1 MHSLQSALYARVS
14 SEQQAEAHT
23 IASQVAALRERVTT
37 DGLVVPASMEF
48 LDDGYSGATLVRPA
62 LERLRDAAAAGG
74 IDRLYVHSPDRLARK
89 YAYQVL
95 LVEELGRYGV
105 EVVFLNRELG
115 RSPEDD
121 LLLQVQGMRA
131 EYERAK
137 ILERHRR
144 GKLHAARSG
153 AVNVLSGAPYG
164 YRYVNKHDGG
174 GQARYDILP
183 EEARVVRQVF
193 TWVGRDRLSIGEVCR
208 RLMQAGERT
217 RTGRLVWE
225 RSVVWAILKN
235 PAYMGCAAFGKTR
248 QGPLRPKL
256 RAQRG
261 RPLHPRRAMSDYDV
275 PSPDWI
281 HIPVPA
287 IVEPEVFAAV
297 QEQLEEN
304 RRHARQSQRGAR
316 YLLQGLLQCQHCGYA
331 FYGKPLSPSARKGRP
346 RAYAYYRCVGTDAYR
361 FGGHRLCPNTQ
372 VRTDRLELAVW
383 QEVCTLLAHP
393 ERLAQEFTRRL
404 QTDGQ
409 GPQQE
414 RTVLERQAG
423 KLRQGLARLID
434 SYAEG
439 LIEKQE
445 FEPRVTRLRQ
455 RITHVEAQCH
465 QLAEAETLQRELQ
478 LIVGRVEEF
487 AAQVQQNLETLAW
500 QRKREILR
508 ALTRCRWSFGWM
520 LSLGKRIPKKKACN
534 FVRGVASPLWANVFL
549 HQVLDEWFVRDVQP
563 RLKGRCFVTRFAD
576 DFSIG
581 CELEADARRVMAVLP
596 QRFYRFKLTIHPE
609 KTSLIAFKKPPS
621 RVHSAGGTGSFD
633 FLGCTHYWAKTRRG
647 YWVIKRKTVGK
658 RLRRFMQAIWT
669 WCRDNRH
676 APLQEQYRT
685 RCAKL
690 RGYYQ
695 YYGIRGNFKMLE
707 VVLEHTER
715 AWRSWLSRRSHKGHI
730 RWQKFVACLQ
740 KERALPKPRIM
751 HHI

>member
-1 MHSLQSALYARVS
+1 MHPIQTALYARVS

-37 DGLVVPASMEF
+37 DGLVVPTSMEF

-74 IDRLYVHSPDRLARK
+74 LDRLYVHSPDRLARK

-95 LVEELGRYGV
+95 LVEELGRDGV

-121 LLLQVQGMRA
+121 LLLQVQGMMA

-144 GKLHAARSG
+144 GKLHAARVGS
-153 AVNVLSGAPYG
+153 VNVLSGAPYG
-164 YRYVNKHDGG
+164 YRYVTKHEGG
-174 GQARYDILP
+174 GHARYDLIP
-183 EEARVVRQVF
+183 DEACVVRQVF
-193 TWVGRDRLSIGEVCR
+193 EWIGRERLSIGEVCR

-217 RTGRLVWE
+217 RTGRTVWE
-225 RSVVWAILKN
+225 RSVVWAMLKN
-235 PAYMGCAAFGKTR
+235 PAYMGSAAFGKTR

-256 RAQRG
+256 RAQRN
-261 RPLHPRRAMSDYDV
+261 RPLQPRRAVSDYDV
-275 PSPDWI
+275 SPTDWI
-281 HIPVPA
+281 HLAVPA

-297 QEQLEEN
+297 QEQLQEN

-372 VRTDRLELAVW
+372 VRTDRLERAVW
-383 QEVCTLLAHP
+383 QEVCALLAHP

-404 QTDGQ
+404 QADGQ
-409 GPQQE
+409 GQQQE
-414 RTVLERQAG
+414 RTALERQVA

-455 RITHVEAQCH
+455 RMTHVEAQCH

-478 LIVGRVEEF
+478 LIIGRVEEF
-487 AAQVQQNLETLAW
+487 AAQVHQNLEALEW
-500 QRKREILR
+500 QRQREILR
-508 ALTRCRWSFGWM
+508 ALVRRVEIGLDQVQVVFRVDAFTGEANPEKK
-520 LSLGKRIPKKKACN
+520 SLQLCKRSSASSPGQHLPPRTGPVYGIHLPASH
-534 FVRGVASPLWANVFL
+534 GQSAQEAASPGPQSFPLRKVRRRLYGVVSW
-549 HQVLDEWFVRDVQP
+549 HQSPSARHARGMTPCPRPYGAHALGGKDQDHPYDGRLYLPGVLDR
-563 RLKGRCFVTRFAD
+563 T
-576 DFSIG
+576 
-581 CELEADARRVMAVLP
+581 P
-596 QRFYRFKLTIHPE
+596 QRGHREHGAQGAHTRQRHQALSPSSPRNPRPKYNRKLTQ
-609 KTSLIAFKKPPS
+609 
-621 RVHSAGGTGSFD
+621 RQD
-633 FLGCTHYWAKTRRG
+633 TRAASPHQ
-647 YWVIKRKTVGK
+647 
-658 RLRRFMQAIWT
+658 RLV
-669 WCRDNRH
+669 
-676 APLQEQYRT
+676 PL
-685 RCAKL
+685 
-690 RGYYQ
+690 
-695 YYGIRGNFKMLE
+695 
-707 VVLEHTER
+707 
-715 AWRSWLSRRSHKGHI
+715 
-730 RWQKFVACLQ
+730 
-740 KERALPKPRIM
+740 LPD
-751 HHI
+751 HE

>member
-1 MHSLQSALYARVS
+1 MYARVS
-14 SEQQAEAHT
+14 SEHQVDAQT
-23 IASQVAALRERVTT
+23 IASQIAALHERVTA
-37 DGLVVPASMEF
+37 DGLVVPDALQF

-62 LERLRDAAAAGG
+62 LERLRDVAAAGG

-95 LVEELGRYGV
+95 LVEELRRLGV

-121 LLLQVQGMRA
+121 LLLQVQGMMA

-137 ILERHRR
+137 IIERHRR
-144 GKLHAARSG
+144 GKLHAARTGS
-153 AVNVLSGAPYG
+153 VNVLSGAPYG
-164 YRYVNKHDGG
+164 YRYITKHDGG
-174 GQARYDILP
+174 GQARYDVLP

-193 TWVGRDRLSIGEVCR
+193 AWVGRDRLSIGEVCR

-235 PAYMGCAAFGKTR
+235 PAYMGSAAFGKTR

-261 RPLHPRRAMSDYDV
+261 RPLQPRRALSDYDV
-275 PSPDWI
+275 PPLDWI
-281 HIPVPA
+281 HIAVPA
-287 IVEPEVFAAV
+287 IIEPEVFAAV

-372 VRTDRLELAVW
+372 VRTDRLELTVW
-383 QEVCTLLAHP
+383 QEVCALLAHP

-404 QTDGQ
+404 NTDGQ
-409 GPQQE
+409 EPQQE
-414 RTVLERQAG
+414 RTALERQVA

-455 RITHVEAQCH
+455 RITHIEAQCH

-478 LIVGRVEEF
+478 LIIGRVEEF
-487 AAQVQQNLETLAW
+487 AAQVHQNLEALDW
-500 QRKREILR
+500 HRQREILR
-508 ALTRCRWSFGWM
+508 AL
-520 LSLGKRIPKKKACN
+520 
-534 FVRGVASPLWANVFL
+534 VRRVEIGLDQGQVVFR
-549 HQVLDEWFVRDVQP
+549 VDAFT
-563 RLKGRCFVTRFAD
+563 G
-576 DFSIG
+576 
-581 CELEADARRVMAVLP
+581 EADPEKKSLQLCRGSDDTALWRTTICPMVLP
-596 QRFYRFKLTIHPE
+596 IFDISRFQH
-609 KTSLIAFKKPPS
+609 IADQ
-621 RVHSAGGTGSFD
+621 VEELCILN
-633 FLGCTHYWAKTRRG
+633 FLR
-647 YWVIKRKTVGK
+647 
-658 RLRRFMQAIWT
+658 
-669 WCRDNRH
+669 
-676 APLQEQYRT
+676 
-685 RCAKL
+685 
-690 RGYYQ
+690 
-695 YYGIRGNFKMLE
+695 
-707 VVLEHTER
+707 
-715 AWRSWLSRRSHKGHI
+715 
-730 RWQKFVACLQ
+730 
-740 KERALPKPRIM
+740 
-751 HHI
+751 

>member
-1 MHSLQSALYARVS
+1 MHSLQIALYARVS

-508 ALTRCRWSFGWM
+508 ALVRRVEIGLDQVQVVFRVDAFAGEADPEKK
-520 LSLGKRIPKKKACN
+520 SLQLCKGSTAAALGRPCGGGRK
-534 FVRGVASPLWANVFL
+534 VAIVEN
-549 HQVLDEWFVRDVQP
+549 
-563 RLKGRCFVTRFAD
+563 TRFEPG
-576 DFSIG
+576 F
-581 CELEADARRVMAVLP
+581 
-596 QRFYRFKLTIHPE
+596 
-609 KTSLIAFKKPPS
+609 
-621 RVHSAGGTGSFD
+621 
-633 FLGCTHYWAKTRRG
+633 
-647 YWVIKRKTVGK
+647 
-658 RLRRFMQAIWT
+658 
-669 WCRDNRH
+669 
-676 APLQEQYRT
+676 
-685 RCAKL
+685 
-690 RGYYQ
+690 
-695 YYGIRGNFKMLE
+695 
-707 VVLEHTER
+707 
-715 AWRSWLSRRSHKGHI
+715 
-730 RWQKFVACLQ
+730 
-740 KERALPKPRIM
+740 
-751 HHI
+751 

>member
-1 MHSLQSALYARVS
+1 MHPIQTALYARVS

-23 IASQVAALRERVTT
+23 IASQVAALRERATT
-37 DGLVVPASMEF
+37 DELVIAASLEF

-95 LVEELGRYGV
+95 LVEELGRCGV
-105 EVVFLNRELG
+105 EVIFLNRALG
-115 RSPEDD
+115 QSPEDD
-121 LLLQVQGMRA
+121 LLLQVQGMMA

-144 GKLHAARSG
+144 GKLHAAREGS
-153 AVNVLSGAPYG
+153 VNVLSGAPYG

-174 GQARYDILP
+174 GHARYALIPD
-183 EEARVVRQVF
+183 EARVVRQIF
-193 TWVGRDRLSIGEVCR
+193 AWIGRERLSIGEVCR

-217 RTGRLVWE
+217 RTGRLGWE

-235 PAYMGCAAFGKTR
+235 PAYMGSAAFGKTR

-261 RPLHPRRAMSDYDV
+261 RPLQPRRAVSAYDV
-275 PSPDWI
+275 APPDWI

-297 QEQLEEN
+297 QEQLQEN
-304 RRHARQSQRGAR
+304 RQHARQSRRGAR
-316 YLLQGLLQCQHCGYA
+316 YLRQGLLQCQHCGYA

-383 QEVCTLLAHP
+383 QEVRALLAHP

-404 QTDGQ
+404 HTDGQ
-409 GPQQE
+409 GQRQE
-414 RTVLERQAG
+414 RTALERQVS

-455 RITHVEAQCH
+455 RMMHVEAQCH

-478 LIVGRVEEF
+478 LIIGRVEEF
-487 AAQVQQNLETLAW
+487 AAQVHQNLDALAW
-500 QRKREILR
+500 HRQREILR
-508 ALTRCRWSFGWM
+508 ALVQRVEIGLDQVRVVFRVEA
-520 LSLGKRIPKKKACN
+520 LSG
-534 FVRGVASPLWANVFL
+534 
-549 HQVLDEWFVRDVQP
+549 
-563 RLKGRCFVTRFAD
+563 
-576 DFSIG
+576 
-581 CELEADARRVMAVLP
+581 EADLEKKSLQLCKRSSNATLWHSFFSTVIGVLIHESGLQPFWEYCLVHWDIGKEPGMAD
-596 QRFYRFKLTIHPE
+596 
-609 KTSLIAFKKPPS
+609 
-621 RVHSAGGTGSFD
+621 G
-633 FLGCTHYWAKTRRG
+633 
-647 YWVIKRKTVGK
+647 IK
-658 RLRRFMQAIWT
+658 A
-669 WCRDNRH
+669 
-676 APLQEQYRT
+676 
-685 RCAKL
+685 
-690 RGYYQ
+690 
-695 YYGIRGNFKMLE
+695 
-707 VVLEHTER
+707 
-715 AWRSWLSRRSHKGHI
+715 
-730 RWQKFVACLQ
+730 
-740 KERALPKPRIM
+740 
-751 HHI
+751 

>member
-1 MHSLQSALYARVS
+1 MHPIQTALYARVS

-37 DGLVVPASMEF
+37 DGLVVPASLEF

-74 IDRLYVHSPDRLARK
+74 LDRLYVHSPDRLARQ

-121 LLLQVQGMRA
+121 LLLQVQGMMA

-144 GKLHAARSG
+144 GKLHAARVGS
-153 AVNVLSGAPYG
+153 VNVLSGAPYG
-164 YRYVNKHDGG
+164 YRYVSKHDGA
-174 GQARYDILP
+174 GQARYDLIP
-183 EEARVVRQVF
+183 DEARVVRQVF
-193 TWVGRDRLSIGEVCR
+193 EWIGRERLSIGEVCR

-225 RSVVWAILKN
+225 RSVVWAMVKN
-235 PAYMGCAAFGKTR
+235 PAYMGSAAFGKTR

-261 RPLHPRRAMSDYDV
+261 RPLQPRRAVSDYDV
-275 PSPDWI
+275 PPADWL

-297 QEQLEEN
+297 QEQLQEN
-304 RRHARQSQRGAR
+304 RRHARQAHRGAR

-383 QEVCTLLAHP
+383 HEVCALLAHP

-404 QTDGQ
+404 HTDGQ
-409 GPQQE
+409 GQRQE
-414 RTVLERQAG
+414 RTALERQVG

-439 LIEKQE
+439 LIDKQE

-465 QLAEAETLQRELQ
+465 QLAAAETLQRELQ

-487 AAQVQQNLETLAW
+487 ATQVHQNLETLEW
-500 QRKREILR
+500 HRKREILR
-508 ALTRCRWSFGWM
+508 AL
-520 LSLGKRIPKKKACN
+520 
-534 FVRGVASPLWANVFL
+534 VRRVEIGLDQVQVVFR
-549 HQVLDEWFVRDVQP
+549 VDA
-563 RLKGRCFVTRFAD
+563 FA
-576 DFSIG
+576 G
-581 CELEADARRVMAVLP
+581 EAD
-596 QRFYRFKLTIHPE
+596 PE
-609 KTSLIAFKKPPS
+609 KKSLQLCKGSKRPTLRDTGLCRVQHLCFHITGFEPLCDQPPG
-621 RVHSAGGTGSFD
+621 R
-633 FLGCTHYWAKTRRG
+633 
-647 YWVIKRKTVGK
+647 
-658 RLRRFMQAIWT
+658 
-669 WCRDNRH
+669 
-676 APLQEQYRT
+676 
-685 RCAKL
+685 
-690 RGYYQ
+690 
-695 YYGIRGNFKMLE
+695 E
-707 VVLEHTER
+707 VANGL
-715 AWRSWLSRRSHKGHI
+715 
-730 RWQKFVACLQ
+730 F
-740 KERALPKPRIM
+740 
-751 HHI
+751 